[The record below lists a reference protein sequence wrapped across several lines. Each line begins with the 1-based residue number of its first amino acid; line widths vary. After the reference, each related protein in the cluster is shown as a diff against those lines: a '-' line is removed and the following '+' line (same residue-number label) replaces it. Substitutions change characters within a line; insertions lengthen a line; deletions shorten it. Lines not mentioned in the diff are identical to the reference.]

1 MATKNYLKLAKSNR
15 VYSYFY
21 YVDIWDRMG
30 DRIFDNHDLK
40 VKLTDDIDDGVADY
54 QLVEVRVSKKDEKE
68 LISAFSDFSNRM
80 LLTGH
85 VDYDEYCEEIV
96 PFFEEDEEKV
106 KKERF
111 GRLL

>member
-54 QLVEVRVSKKDEKE
+54 QLVEVRVSKKDEEE
-68 LISAFSDFSNRM
+68 LISAFSDFSNKM

-85 VDYDEYCEEIV
+85 VDYDEYCEGIV